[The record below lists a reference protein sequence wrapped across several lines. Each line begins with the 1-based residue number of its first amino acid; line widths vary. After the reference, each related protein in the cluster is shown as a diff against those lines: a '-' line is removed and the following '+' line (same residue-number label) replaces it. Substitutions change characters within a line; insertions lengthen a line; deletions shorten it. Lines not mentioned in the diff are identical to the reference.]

1 MNKEI
6 RIVVESRKIPSRI
19 VQFKFSPPNPSQP
32 FFAAGV
38 TKFAVMYDY
47 VLDAGQSEALDHAR
61 ELAAASGA
69 CFQIVDLARESAIRR
84 VIRRIIRRSSDVPL
98 VTFAGPDLAQ
108 RVSLHPSHA
117 ASHLRDQ
124 RAGGL

>member
-6 RIVVESRKIPSRI
+6 RIVVESRKVPSRI
-19 VQFKFSPPNPSQP
+19 VQFRFSPPNPSQP
-32 FFAAGV
+32 FSAAGV
-38 TKFAVMYDY
+38 TKSAVMYDY
-47 VLDAGQSEALDHAR
+47 VLDAGQSHALDHAR

-69 CFQIVDLARESAIRR
+69 CLQIVDLARESAVRR
-84 VIRRIIRRSSDVPL
+84 VIRKIIGNGSNVPL

-108 RVSLHPSHA
+108 RVSLHPRQA
-117 ASHLRDQ
+117 DSHLRDQ